1 MAKRFTSTDIWNEDW
16 FLDMPTE
23 YKLFWFYVMAS
34 CNHAGLFKVNL
45 RSFCGLNGV
54 KVTSLKAI
62 EYFNNGKKR
71 IRIIKDDLWLI
82 EDFFSYQYGH
92 VFNINNRVHESIDSE
107 LKRNKIKLDSIRG
120 ITDYQMEKKKK

>member
-1 MAKRFTSTDIWNEDW
+1 
-16 FLDMPTE
+16 
-23 YKLFWFYVMAS
+23 
-34 CNHAGLFKVNL
+34 
-45 RSFCGLNGV
+45 
-54 KVTSLKAI
+54 VTSLKAI